1 MRNFSP
7 IICAMI
13 STLTPFFFVIADAE
27 EMPASF
33 NASEAR
39 AVIGALDRDQNFL
52 ASYQACPGDI
62 FRKEISL
69 GRLLVGEDADVTAD
83 FCGQHPS
90 ECFSACSTK
99 RSGEH
104 CYRLALVFQDNQS
117 VAQPRY
123 AQMMFQMAC
132 ALGKASGCTNRAA
145 HLRNAADEGD
155 PLTKLDE
162 DARGK
167 CEFLSFKV
175 ACDKNDN
182 WGCAMLGQAYQNGE
196 GVGKSAISARR
207 SYEKSCR
214 LNPDLAACAF
224 SRAALKAM
232 RQSSSRGR

>member
-1 MRNFSP
+1 MRDFSS
-7 IICAMI
+7 IICAVI
-13 STLTPFFFVIADAE
+13 ITLTPFYFAIANAE
-27 EMPASF
+27 EEPASF
-33 NASEAR
+33 NATEAR
-39 AVIGALDRDQNFL
+39 AVIGTLDRDQSFL
-52 ASYQACPGDI
+52 ARYQACPGDI
-62 FRKEISL
+62 FRKEMSL
-69 GRLLVGEDADVTAD
+69 GRLLVGDDADVTAD
-83 FCGQHPS
+83 FCGQHPF

-104 CYRLALVFQDNQS
+104 CYRLALAFQENEC

-155 PLTKLDE
+155 PLTNLDQ
-162 DARGK
+162 DAQGK

-196 GVGKSAISARR
+196 GVGKNATLARLN
-207 SYEKSCR
+207 YEKTCR
-214 LNPDLAACAF
+214 LNPVFAACKF
-224 SRAALKAM
+224 SRAALKDM
-232 RQSSSRGR
+232 RRSPSRRR